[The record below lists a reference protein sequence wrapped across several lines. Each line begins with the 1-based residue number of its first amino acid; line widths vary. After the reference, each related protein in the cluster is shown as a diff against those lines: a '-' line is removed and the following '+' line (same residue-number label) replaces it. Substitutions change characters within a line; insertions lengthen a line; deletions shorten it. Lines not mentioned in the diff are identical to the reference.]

1 MIKYKTIIILISF
14 VLLSGCGIL
23 KEGLQ
28 SPKQKTTDEFLVEKK
43 SPLVMPPN
51 FNELPVPNS
60 NDQKIQKD
68 QKNIEDL
75 ITKSDTNKNKNKKK
89 KNKILENLILEEIK
103 K

>member
-1 MIKYKTIIILISF
+1 MTDSRIALGVEYDGTNYYGF
-14 VLLSGCGIL
+14 
-23 KEGLQ
+23 Q
-28 SPKQKTTDEFLVEKK
+28 KQKTTDEFLVEKK

-89 KNKILENLILEEIK
+89 TNKSLENLILEEIK

>member
-1 MIKYKTIIILISF
+1 
-14 VLLSGCGIL
+14 
-23 KEGLQ
+23 
-28 SPKQKTTDEFLVEKK
+28 
-43 SPLVMPPN
+43 MPPN

-89 KNKILENLILEEIK
+89 TNKSLENLILEEIK

>member
-89 KNKILENLILEEIK
+89 TNKSLENLILEEIK

>member
-1 MIKYKTIIILISF
+1 MIKYKAIIILISL

-23 KEGLQ
+23 KEGFQ

-89 KNKILENLILEEIK
+89 INKSLENLILKEIK